1 MSKISEARVTSDAH
15 RHRILCVDDET
26 QVLEGLSLQLGRR
39 YEVLTALSGAE
50 ALEILQR
57 EDHISVLISDMRMPR
72 MDGATF
78 LARARTI
85 VPNAARILLTGQT
98 DLRSAIAAV
107 NEAQVLKFLSKP
119 CPPPELHAAVET
131 AIEHYRQN
139 TSASTGLRRTLT
151 AQIISQDPVTGLAS
165 RTFFNAALGEVCAD
179 AGNAS
184 DTGANPAARSYAVL
198 FINIENLGDINAVQ
212 GHSVGDQVLQVL
224 ARRLR
229 EHCASA
235 LCIGR
240 WGDEEFAVLQPR
252 DFTDESAVLAAA
264 DALIADLAAPIALQH
279 VSQRMRACIGIA
291 GVPTHTADAK
301 TAIKYAALA
310 ARQAKLQGGGVSC
323 LFRSDWADRVEYR
336 YQLLVALREAMDTDA
351 LHLNYQPVI
360 DIKKGCVRKLE
371 ALARWHH
378 PTLGPVAPALFVN
391 LAEESGDMPRL
402 GQWILRRACREAR
415 QLVGRCCARV
425 AVNVSMQQL
434 LQDNFLAQLNET
446 LQVADLRP
454 QELELELTESVFSH
468 DADRVLALVTE
479 LHKLGITVAID
490 DFGSGYS
497 SLAYLQRFPADAI
510 KVDRSFVATLGQG
523 GETIIAAAL
532 SIGRSFGMEVVIEGV
547 ETELQRRQLTALG
560 ASLFQGYLYGKPMP
574 LAEIDQWFLSSA
586 FAAAPSEVPAE
597 QPDTLTPTEAAVDA
611 AAASSSRR

>member
-1 MSKISEARVTSDAH
+1 MSRTTEARQVLAEE
-15 RHRILCVDDET
+15 RPRILCVDDEP
-26 QVLEGLSLQLGRR
+26 QVLQGLSLQLGRR

-50 ALEILQR
+50 ALEILRREQR
-57 EDHISVLISDMRMPR
+57 ISVLISDMRMPR

-78 LARARTI
+78 LARARAI

-131 AIEHYRQN
+131 GIEHFRHA
-139 TSASTGLRRTLT
+139 SGVSTGLRRTLT
-151 AQIISQDPVTGLAS
+151 AQIVSQDPVTGLAS
-165 RTFFNAALGEVCAD
+165 RTSFSAALSDVCTAAA
-179 AGNAS
+179 AGGDDPAS
-184 DTGANPAARSYAVL
+184 SHAVL
-198 FINIENLGDINAVQ
+198 FINIENLGDINALQ

-229 EHCASA
+229 EHCQTA

-240 WGDEEFAVLQPR
+240 WGDEDFAVLLPCE
-252 DFTDESAVLAAA
+252 FNDERAVLATA
-264 DALIADLAAPIALQH
+264 DALIAQLAAPIALQH
-279 VSQRMRACIGIA
+279 VAQRTRACIGIA
-291 GVPTHTADAK
+291 GVPTHTTDARS
-301 TAIKYAALA
+301 AIKFAALA
-310 ARQAKLQGGGVSC
+310 ARQAKLRGGGVSC
-323 LFRSDWADRVEYR
+323 LFRADWADRVESR

-360 DIKKGCVRKLE
+360 DVKQGYVRKLE
-371 ALARWHH
+371 ALARWDH
-378 PTLGPVAPALFVN
+378 PTLGAVSPTLFIN

-402 GQWILRRACREAR
+402 GQWILRRACTEAR

-434 LQDNFLAQLNET
+434 LHDDFLPQLTET
-446 LQVADLRP
+446 LRISQLQP

-468 DADRVLALVTE
+468 DTERVLTLVTE

-497 SLAYLQRFPADAI
+497 SLAYLQRFPADSI
-510 KVDRSFVATLGQG
+510 KVDRSFAATLGQG

-560 ASLFQGYLYGKPMP
+560 ATLFQGYLYGKPMA
-574 LAEIDQWFLSSA
+574 LEEIDPWFLRSA
-586 FAAAPSEVPAE
+586 LAAAPSEVPAE
-597 QPDTLTPTEAAVDA
+597 A
-611 AAASSSRR
+611 AAPDLPSDLTA

>member
-1 MSKISEARVTSDAH
+1 MAIELRALPDAP
-15 RHRILCVDDET
+15 RYKILCVDDET

-50 ALEILQR
+50 ALQILQR
-57 EDHISVLISDMRMPR
+57 EDRISVLISDMRMPR

-85 VPNAARILLTGQT
+85 APYAGRILLTGQT

-131 AIEHYRQN
+131 AIEHYRQAS
-139 TSASTGLRRTLT
+139 TTSTGLRRTLT

-165 RTFFNAALGEVCAD
+165 RSYFSAALTEICTD
-179 AGNAS
+179 AG
-184 DTGANPAARSYAVL
+184 GAEPQRPYAVL

-229 EHCASA
+229 EHCQSA

-240 WGDEEFAVLQPR
+240 WGDEEFAVLQPS
-252 DFTDESAVLAAA
+252 DFADEAAVLAGA
-264 DALIADLAAPIALQH
+264 DAVIAKLAAPIALQH
-279 VSQRMRACIGIA
+279 TTQRIRACIGVA
-291 GVPTHTADAK
+291 GVPAHTKDAK
-301 TAIKYAALA
+301 TAIKFAALA
-310 ARQAKLQGGGVSC
+310 ARQAKLQGGAMSC

-360 DIKKGCVRKLE
+360 DIKQGCVRKLE
-371 ALARWHH
+371 ALARWQH
-378 PTLGPVAPALFVN
+378 PTLGPVSPAQFIN

-434 LQDNFLAQLNET
+434 LHDNFLAQLDET
-446 LQVADLRP
+446 LQLAQLHP

-497 SLAYLQRFPADAI
+497 SLAYLQRFPADTI
-510 KVDRSFVATLGQG
+510 KVDRSFASTLGQG

-547 ETELQRRQLTALG
+547 ETEMQRRQLTALG
-560 ASLFQGYLYGKPMP
+560 ATLFQGYLYGKPMP
-574 LAEIDQWFLSSA
+574 LAEVDPWFLSSA
-586 FAAAPSEVPAE
+586 FAAAPSEVPETAS
-597 QPDTLTPTEAAVDA
+597 TTPPIVI
-611 AAASSSRR
+611 R

>member
-1 MSKISEARVTSDAH
+1 MAEEMRSLAETQ
-15 RHRILCVDDET
+15 RHRILCVDDES

-57 EDHISVLISDMRMPR
+57 EERISVLISDMRMPH
-72 MDGATF
+72 MNGATF
-78 LARARTI
+78 LARARSI
-85 VPNAARILLTGQT
+85 APHAARILLTGQT

-131 AIEHYRQN
+131 AIEHHRQA
-139 TSASTGLRRTLT
+139 SGASTGLRRTLT
-151 AQIISQDPVTGLAS
+151 AQIFSQDPVTGLAS
-165 RTFFNAALGEVCAD
+165 RSHFNAALSATCAQIAD
-179 AGNAS
+179 PAGDQAPQ
-184 DTGANPAARSYAVL
+184 GCIVL
-198 FINIENLGDINAVQ
+198 FVIIENLGDINAVQ

-229 EHCASA
+229 QYCGSA

-240 WGDEEFAVLQPR
+240 WGDEEFAVLLPSELS
-252 DFTDESAVLAAA
+252 DEAAVLAQA
-264 DALIADLAAPIALQH
+264 DALIAQLAAPVALQNI
-279 VSQRMRACIGIA
+279 SQRMRACIGIA
-291 GVPTHTADAK
+291 GVPTHTTDAK
-301 TAIKYAALA
+301 TAIKFAGLA
-310 ARQAKLQGGGVSC
+310 ARQAKLRGGGVSC

-336 YQLLVALREAMDTDA
+336 YQLLVALREAMDSDA

-360 DIKKGCVRKLE
+360 DIKRGCVRKVE
-371 ALARWHH
+371 ALARWQH
-378 PTLGPVAPALFVN
+378 PTMGPISPQQFIN

-402 GQWILRRACREAR
+402 GQWILRRACCEAR
-415 QLVGRCCARV
+415 QLVGHCCARV

-434 LQDNFLAQLNET
+434 LHDNFLSQLDEILREAQ
-446 LQVADLRP
+446 LRP

-468 DADRVLALVTE
+468 DAERVLALVTE
-479 LHKLGITVAID
+479 LHRLGITVAID

-497 SLAYLQRFPADAI
+497 SLGYLQRFPADTI
-510 KVDRSFVATLGQG
+510 KVDRSFAATLGQG

-560 ASLFQGYLYGKPMP
+560 ATLFQGYLYGKPMSLP
-574 LAEIDQWFLSSA
+574 EIDQWFLSSA
-586 FAAAPSEVPAE
+586 FAAAPSEVPE
-597 QPDTLTPTEAAVDA
+597 ETPADEA
-611 AAASSSRR
+611 S

>member
-1 MSKISEARVTSDAH
+1 MAIKVRALSDTP
-15 RHRILCVDDET
+15 RHKILCVDDEA

-39 YEVLTALSGAE
+39 YEVHTALSGAE

-57 EDHISVLISDMRMPR
+57 EDRFAVLISDMRMPR

-78 LARARTI
+78 LARART
-85 VPNAARILLTGQT
+85 VAPNAARILLTGQT

-131 AIEHYRQN
+131 AIEHHRE
-139 TSASTGLRRTLT
+139 ASGATTGLRRTLT
-151 AQIISQDPVTGLAS
+151 AQIISQDGVTGLAS
-165 RTFFNAALGEVCAD
+165 RTHFDAALCSVCAE
-179 AGNAS
+179 AS
-184 DTGANPAARSYAVL
+184 EPVAKEPARPCAVL
-198 FINIENLGDINAVQ
+198 FVIIENLGDINAVL
-212 GHSVGDQVLQVL
+212 GHTVGDQVLQVL

-229 EHCASA
+229 EHCQTA

-240 WGDEEFAVLQPR
+240 WGDEEFAVLLPN
-252 DFTDESAVLAAA
+252 DFADESAVLAAA
-264 DALIADLAAPIALQH
+264 DALIAHLAAPIALQ
-279 VSQRMRACIGIA
+279 SITQRMRACIGIA
-291 GVPTHTADAK
+291 GIPVHTTDAK
-301 TAIKYAALA
+301 SAIKFAALA
-310 ARQAKLQGGGVSC
+310 ARQAKLQGGGMSC

-336 YQLLVALREAMDTDA
+336 YQLLVALREAMDSDA

-360 DIKKGCVRKLE
+360 DIKRGCVRKLE
-371 ALARWHH
+371 ALARWQH
-378 PTLGPVAPALFVN
+378 PSMGPVSPQQFIN

-402 GQWILRRACREAR
+402 GQWILRRACCEAR
-415 QLVGRCCARV
+415 QLVGRYCARV

-434 LQDNFLAQLNET
+434 LHDNFLAQLDEI
-446 LQVADLRP
+446 LQVSQLQP
-454 QELELELTESVFSH
+454 QELELELTESVFSQ

-479 LHKLGITVAID
+479 LHKLGITVSID

-510 KVDRSFVATLGQG
+510 KVDRSFVATLGKG

-560 ASLFQGYLYGKPMP
+560 ATLFQGYLYGKPMP
-574 LAEIDQWFLSSA
+574 LADIDRWFLSSA
-586 FAAAPSEVPAE
+586 FAAAPTEVPD
-597 QPDTLTPTEAAVDA
+597 PPVTP
-611 AAASSSRR
+611 